1 MNEWNEIWMPNYWKG
16 ELVVACLPAV
26 DTFSYVCFIFSKWI
40 YVYALCCRLSLKLPQ
55 TVGYFSQDEWIV
67 KFRRKR
73 ILWLPTIALS
83 LSTEQ
88 TPDNVL
94 NSPKARSIRYYDNVA
109 PICQISWLESEWV
122 QKHTLKTFEQLLC
135 TITSIK
141 FIWSQLHRYDIR
153 VSGTQLLIRK
163 FTHAHI
169 IDRIPYLAP
178 SPRLS
183 VSRLRRNGSLPWQI

>member
-1 MNEWNEIWMPNYWKG
+1 MKWNMNAELLKG
-16 ELVVACLPAV
+16 WTSCCLPACCWYLLLCLFYFFENEYMFMLYVV
-26 DTFSYVCFIFSKWI
+26 DWVWSYRRQW
-40 YVYALCCRLSLKLPQ
+40 
-55 TVGYFSQDEWIV
+55 GYFSQDEWKV

-73 ILWLPTIALS
+73 ILCLPTIALS

-94 NSPKARSIRYYDNVA
+94 NSSKARSIRYYDNVA